1 MKIVIG
7 VDIGVTTNNK
17 VGVTV
22 SKEVRVR
29 VRVLNWV
36 TSKPKIS
43 ASLS

>member
-22 SKEVRVR
+22 SNCKSVT
-29 VRVLNWV
+29 VLKY
-36 TSKPKIS
+36 TKI
-43 ASLS
+43 